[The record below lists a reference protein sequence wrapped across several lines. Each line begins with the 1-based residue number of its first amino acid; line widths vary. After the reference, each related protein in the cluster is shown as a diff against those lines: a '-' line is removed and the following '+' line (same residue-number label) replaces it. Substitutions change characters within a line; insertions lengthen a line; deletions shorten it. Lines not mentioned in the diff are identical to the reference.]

1 MKKVLLEPGVKE
13 IFKALSEVASNK
25 GRLDAL
31 KDVKKALQEWVEMSD
46 LLDRQDA
53 PLGDIIE
60 RWKRIQRSTSS
71 VLYVLPTFIFI
82 MKIEFTCYDSSHSI
96 AAFFSPEDSVAIAS
110 TLNSEKGR
118 RSTSDQSSSSSSS
131 SSDESN
137 SSEQSES
144 ESGTESDSPSLNKS
158 KAVSSSKSSTS
169 NTDSDSDSG
178 SASSPFGSK
187 SGSEN
192 GMPPAKKRKTEG
204 NQSSVEMVQETLK
217 TRKLDEEKVDDRPAV
232 NGGFDATKALGSV
245 DMQPLSLSTPPKSN
259 RRGKEARK
267 SNAPFQRIKS
277 EMVKFADERLKDN
290 SFHSRGAKRGDY
302 GERAHADLIVTRGD
316 GFRKEKNK
324 KKRGSYR
331 GGEITLES
339 HSIKFT

>member
-1 MKKVLLEPGVKE
+1 MKKELLEPGVKE
-13 IFKALSEVASNK
+13 IFKALSEVANNK
-25 GRLDAL
+25 GRLDAP
-31 KDVKKALQEWVEMSD
+31 KDVKKALQEWIEMSD
-46 LLDRQDA
+46 FLDRRDA

-71 VLYVLPTFIFI
+71 VL
-82 MKIEFTCYDSSHSI
+82 SHSI
-96 AAFFSPEDSVAIAS
+96 AAFFSPEDSVTIAS
-110 TLNSEKGR
+110 TLNSEKKG
-118 RSTSDQSSSSSSS
+118 RSTSGRSSSSSSS

-144 ESGTESDSPSLNKS
+144 DSDTESDSLSLNKS
-158 KAVSSSKSSTS
+158 KAVSSSKSSSS
-169 NTDSDSDSG
+169 NTISNSDSG
-178 SASSPFGSK
+178 TTSSPLGSK

-192 GMPPAKKRKTEG
+192 GMPLAKKRKTEG
-204 NQSSVEMVQETLK
+204 NQSHVGTVQETLK
-217 TRKLDEEKVDDRPAV
+217 TRKLDEEKVDKRTAV

-245 DMQPLSLSTPPKSN
+245 DVQPLSPSTPPRSN

-267 SNAPFQRIKS
+267 SNAPFQRIKT

-290 SFHSRGAKRGDY
+290 SFHSRGSKRGDY